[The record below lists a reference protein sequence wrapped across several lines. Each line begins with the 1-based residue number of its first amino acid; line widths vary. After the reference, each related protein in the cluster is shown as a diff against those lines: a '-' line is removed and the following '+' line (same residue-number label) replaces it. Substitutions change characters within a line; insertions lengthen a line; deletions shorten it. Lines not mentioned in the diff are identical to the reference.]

1 MDVSTACDISSQNKP
16 RKRSCLERL
25 SNGFISLLERAFYRL
40 GYVVASHPYLTIC
53 QCVLICG
60 LCAIGMKDFKETNAA
75 EKLWVP
81 ATSRIQDE
89 KRWVMKNFPPFTRY
103 ASVIL
108 TADNVLS
115 PASLRAMMA
124 FYKSANTLESGPHY
138 LQTMCFRVGPVCH
151 VTSILELWFYN
162 EELINSLTQDD
173 IIQKINNVTMSPMYH
188 SKLHLGSLLGQMW
201 RDSSG
206 QIVGAKAASMLF
218 LLYDKPEWKKPAMDW
233 ELKMVNLAK
242 SGHSDLTDIFIYTTR
257 SFDDEGYGAV
267 NADVNLL
274 STGFSLVMVYLIL
287 TLGRFNLVHQ
297 KFYLSIAGLLSVGL
311 AIGFAYGLAITC
323 GVLYG
328 PVHALM
334 PFLLLG
340 IGVDDMFVIV
350 EAWKNL
356 TPKELKLPLV
366 DRMALSLKHAGV
378 SITVTSITD
387 VVAFAI
393 GASTVIPG
401 LSGFCIYAA
410 LGILALY
417 GLQATFFVACLTLDQ
432 RKVEATRDG
441 CIPCYVHKNYTPNSF
456 SQWNIMTT
464 AFEKYVGPNLMK
476 FPIKVLV
483 LLVTSALLGVNVW
496 GFYHLKQDF
505 SLTMYIPSDSY
516 AHKYAMAREKYFP
529 SDGLDTAVYCKD
541 FEYHKSRDLMEKMY
555 SNIVEDPYIV
565 NGSVVFWFSAFN
577 DWFDRM
583 RDDPSVAPSMYGDV
597 KYPYSKAWFALLV
610 HRFLYHT
617 PQGQAYRQFI
627 KFENASST
635 GNPIIRGTYFKLRH
649 TYQPDSKSEI
659 IAMEHL
665 RHIIDNSGLPGGG
678 CFAYTDVYLTYETN
692 KILQRELYRNLLLAV
707 ICVFTVTLLLIANF
721 RTSLIVF
728 TCVIFTLVDV
738 AGTLHF
744 WGVTIDTASSILL
757 TLSVGLA
764 VDYSAHIGHMFMT
777 VQGTRPER
785 VVETLKKIGPAV
797 FSGGFST
804 FLAFLLLCNSYSY
817 GFSLF
822 FRVFFTV
829 VLFGL
834 FHGLIYL
841 PVVLSWIGPEPY
853 DTHLTTE
860 DRANIYIP
868 QCKCN
873 SQGES
878 NHLEP
883 STQKPTLRESTDQ
896 EALWVPQEDLV
907 DKKEQDLTTVDTAN
921 APLLD
926 DSSKDMTTQ
935 QDHPSS
941 QIPFTSIQPSHN
953 ITTDTSPLQQEKQEL
968 INGDTCPLLQERR
981 TDIIPT
987 SSGEKEKKMTSMVSP
1002 WIVKGSEITLA
1013 PSMDVTGS
1021 RNKTDTSR
1029 GSPTGPTQ
1037 TVPHPTPVTQ
1047 ELSTVPSKP
1056 PTIKT
1061 NRQPPH
1067 TVTVAQNL
1075 QLDHTRTPPST
1086 VSKATSDATT
1096 PDSGI
1101 HNGLDIPAVKT
1112 EMLNSPWIVD
1122 GSQLILV
1129 PGWGAST
1136 DPSTKNKK
1144 HQESM
1149 TGQRK
1154 QTSSVMDSTRKSL
1167 SEADR

>member
-1 MDVSTACDISSQNKP
+1 MDASTAAEIVSETKP
-16 RKRSCLERL
+16 RKNSCLQIL
-25 SNGFISLLERAFYRL
+25 SNRFISLLEKAFYRL
-40 GYVVASHPYLTIC
+40 GYSVASHPVFTIC
-53 QCVLICG
+53 LCVLVCG
-60 LCAIGMKDFKETNAA
+60 LCAIGMKDFKETNEA

-81 ATSRIQDE
+81 ATSRIQNE
-89 KRWVMKNFPPFTRY
+89 KHWVMENFPPFTRY

-108 TADNVLS
+108 TNNNVLS
-115 PASLRAMMA
+115 PTSLKAMME
-124 FYKSANTLESGPHY
+124 FYKSAYTLETGPHN
-138 LQTMCFRVGPVCH
+138 LETMCFRVGPVCH
-151 VTSILELWFYN
+151 VTSVLELWFYN
-162 EELINSLTQDD
+162 EELINSLTQED
-173 IIQKINNVTMSPMYH
+173 IIHKINNVTMSPMYH
-188 SKLHLGSLLGQMW
+188 SELHLGSLLGQTW
-201 RDSSG
+201 RDSAG
-206 QIVGAKAASMLF
+206 QIVGAKAASVLF
-218 LLYDKPEWKKPAMDW
+218 LLHDKPKLKKPAMDW
-233 ELKMVNLAK
+233 ELQMVKLANA
-242 SGHSDLTDIFIYTTR
+242 GHSDLSDIFIYTTR

-311 AIGFAYGLAITC
+311 AIGFAYGLAISC
-323 GVLYG
+323 GILYG

-356 TPKELKLPLV
+356 SQKEMKLPLV

-432 RKVEATRDG
+432 QKVEATRDG

-456 SQWNIMTT
+456 SQRDIMTT
-464 AFEKYVGPNLMK
+464 AFEKYIGPNLMK
-476 FPIKVLV
+476 FPVKTLV
-483 LLVTSALLGVNVW
+483 LLVTFTLLGVNVW
-496 GFYHLKQDF
+496 GFYQLRQDF

-516 AHKYAMAREKYFP
+516 AHKYAIAREKYFP
-529 SDGLDTAVYCKD
+529 SDGVDTAVYCKD

-555 SNIVEDPYIV
+555 HDIVQDPYIV

-577 DWFDRM
+577 KWFDTIK
-583 RDDPSVAPSMYGDV
+583 DDPSVAHTMYGDI
-597 KYPYSKAWFALLV
+597 KYPYSKAWFALLL
-610 HRFLYHT
+610 HQFIYQT
-617 PQGQAYRQFI
+617 SQGQAFRHFI

-635 GNPIIRGTYFKLRH
+635 GNPIIIGTYFTLRH

-659 IAMEHL
+659 IAMESL
-665 RHIIDNSGLPGGG
+665 RHVIDNSGLPGGG

-785 VVETLKKIGPAV
+785 VVATLKKIGPAV

-860 DRANIYIP
+860 DRTNVYVP
-868 QCKCN
+868 ECKCN
-873 SQGES
+873 SKGES
-878 NHLEP
+878 NYLDT
-883 STQKPTLRESTDQ
+883 SSQMLIFDTTTRKSTDQ
-896 EALWVPQEDLV
+896 DALWVPQQDSAVV
-907 DKKEQDLTTVDTAN
+907 DKTELGITTQDTVES
-921 APLLD
+921 PLLD
-926 DSSKDMTTQ
+926 DSSKEMITS
-935 QDHPSS
+935 QDLPSS
-941 QIPFTSIQPSHN
+941 QINFTSTQPSDP
-953 ITTDTSPLQQEKQEL
+953 ISMDTSPLQYKRQHCHSVNNDNQTPPPMRVPQ
-968 INGDTCPLLQERR
+968 N
-981 TDIIPT
+981 
-987 SSGEKEKKMTSMVSP
+987 
-1002 WIVKGSEITLA
+1002 
-1013 PSMDVTGS
+1013 MDLNNET
-1021 RNKTDTSR
+1021 
-1029 GSPTGPTQ
+1029 
-1037 TVPHPTPVTQ
+1037 
-1047 ELSTVPSKP
+1047 
-1056 PTIKT
+1056 
-1061 NRQPPH
+1061 
-1067 TVTVAQNL
+1067 
-1075 QLDHTRTPPST
+1075 TPPST
-1086 VSKATSDATT
+1086 VTKAIHTSNAMMT
-1096 PDSGI
+1096 PDLNI
-1101 HNGLDIPAVKT
+1101 HNGLEMPVLDT
-1112 EMLNSPWIVD
+1112 EKLTSPWVVK
-1122 GSQLILV
+1122 GSQLILA
-1129 PGWGAST
+1129 PGWKDTANPNPTNKHHPQNVIGQKKQTDSLK
-1136 DPSTKNKK
+1136 DPSRN
-1144 HQESM
+1144 
-1149 TGQRK
+1149 
-1154 QTSSVMDSTRKSL
+1154 SSF
-1167 SEADR
+1167 EAD

>member
-1 MDVSTACDISSQNKP
+1 
-16 RKRSCLERL
+16 
-25 SNGFISLLERAFYRL
+25 
-40 GYVVASHPYLTIC
+40 
-53 QCVLICG
+53 
-60 LCAIGMKDFKETNAA
+60 MKDFKETKEA

-81 ATSRIQDE
+81 STSRIQEE

-103 ASVIL
+103 ASVII
-108 TADNVLS
+108 TADNILS
-115 PASLRAMMA
+115 PVSLRAMMA
-124 FYKSANTLESGPHY
+124 FYKAASAVESGPHT
-138 LQTMCFRVGPVCH
+138 LETLCFRVGTVCH
-151 VTSILELWFYN
+151 VTSVLELWFYN
-162 EELINSLTQDD
+162 EDLINSLTQED
-173 IIQKINNVTMSPMYH
+173 IIHKINNVTMSPMYH
-188 SKLHLGSLLGQMW
+188 NKLHLGSLLGQTW
-201 RDSSG
+201 HDSSG
-206 QIVGAKAASMLF
+206 KIVGARAASMLF
-218 LLYDKPEWKKPAMDW
+218 LLYDNAKWKELAMDW
-233 ELKMVNLAK
+233 ELQMVSLAK
-242 SGHSDLTDIFIYTTR
+242 SGHSDLNDIFIYTTR

-267 NADVNLL
+267 DADVNLL
-274 STGFSLVMVYLIL
+274 STGFSLVMIYLIL

-297 KFYLSIAGLLSVGL
+297 KFYLSMAGLLSVGL
-311 AIGFAYGLAITC
+311 AIAFAYGLAISC

-350 EAWKNL
+350 ESWKNL
-356 TPKELKLPLV
+356 TPKEMQLPLV

-410 LGILALY
+410 LGILGLY

-432 RKVEATRDG
+432 RKVEASRDG
-441 CIPCYVHKNYTPNSF
+441 CIPCYIHKNYTPNSF
-456 SQWNIMTT
+456 SQWNIMSTI
-464 AFEKYVGPNLMK
+464 FEKYIGPTLMK
-476 FPIKVLV
+476 FPVKVLV
-483 LLVTSALLGVNVW
+483 LLVTFALLGVNIW
-496 GFYHLKQDF
+496 GFYQLRQDF

-516 AHKYAMAREKYFP
+516 AHKYAMAREEYFP

-555 SNIVEDPYIV
+555 HNIVEDPYII

-577 DWFDRM
+577 DWFDTVK
-583 RDDPSVAPSMYGDV
+583 DEPSVAPAIYGDV
-597 KYPYSKAWFALLV
+597 PYPYSKAWFALLL
-610 HRFLYHT
+610 HRFVYQT
-617 PQGQAYRQFI
+617 PQGQAYQQFI
-627 KFENASST
+627 KFEFASST
-635 GNPIIRGTYFKLRH
+635 GNPIILGTYFTLRH

-659 IAMEHL
+659 IAMESL
-665 RHIIDNSGLPGGG
+665 RHVVDNLGLPGGG

-707 ICVFTVTLLLIANF
+707 ICVFIVTLLLIANF

-785 VVETLKKIGPAV
+785 VVSTLKKIGPAV

-853 DTHLTTE
+853 DTHVMTE
-860 DRANIYIP
+860 DRTNIYIP
-868 QCKCN
+868 ECKCE
-873 SQGES
+873 SQGEI
-878 NHLEP
+878 NHFEP
-883 STQKPTLRESTDQ
+883 STQRPTFGESADQ
-896 EALWVPQEDLV
+896 EALWVPQDPYV
-907 DKKEQDLTTVDTAN
+907 MDKTELTSTDTVQS
-921 APLLD
+921 PLLTN
-926 DSSKDMTTQ
+926 SSKDTTTQ
-935 QDHPSS
+935 PDLPSS
-941 QIPFTSIQPSHN
+941 QTTLTSMLPSVN
-953 ITTDTSPLQQEKQEL
+953 ITTDT
-968 INGDTCPLLQERR
+968 NPLLQERKV
-981 TDIIPT
+981 DVSPT
-987 SSGEKEKKMTSMVSP
+987 GSGERKEEDRNSELMPLVSP
-1002 WIVKGSEITLA
+1002 WLVKGSVATLA
-1013 PSMDVTGS
+1013 PSWEGTASSIKADLLPG
-1021 RNKTDTSR
+1021 
-1029 GSPTGPTQ
+1029 GLQPGPTVSTIQ
-1037 TVPHPTPVTQ
+1037 TAPHQIQTEESTTGQSTHQRTDKNRDHPYAEITVSQNKELNENTQTP
-1047 ELSTVPSKP
+1047 P
-1056 PTIKT
+1056 PTSGT
-1061 NRQPPH
+1061 SSS
-1067 TVTVAQNL
+1067 VT
-1075 QLDHTRTPPST
+1075 T
-1086 VSKATSDATT
+1086 TT

-1101 HNGLDIPAVKT
+1101 HNGLDTSVT
-1112 EMLNSPWIVD
+1112 ETEPQTSPWVVK

-1129 PGWGAST
+1129 PGWNNTMEPPNTNNSHQQNGQGKLTDSGM
-1136 DPSTKNKK
+1136 DPSRN
-1144 HQESM
+1144 
-1149 TGQRK
+1149 
-1154 QTSSVMDSTRKSL
+1154 ST
-1167 SEADR
+1167 SEADRGPVQRASVKWTLSPTHAHVYTTHMEACPETTLSVNRTLNKI